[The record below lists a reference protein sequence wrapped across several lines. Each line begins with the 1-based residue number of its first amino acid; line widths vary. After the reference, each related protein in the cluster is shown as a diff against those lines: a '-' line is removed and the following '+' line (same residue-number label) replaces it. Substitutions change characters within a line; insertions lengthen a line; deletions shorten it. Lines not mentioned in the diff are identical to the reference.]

1 MKKCKSKS
9 IVFKALAVILFGV
22 LVPYQLVNAQM
33 AMKTDQQKAK
43 EAVDPSLDE
52 VKAATLKYRDI
63 QVALDEG
70 FIRDPM
76 NICETAEMMGRPAE
90 LGAMGI
96 HYFRPDLLGITATA
110 PRVDGTGTHT
120 DFLKPAILIYEPQ
133 ADGSMELVA
142 VENLVF
148 AKAWHEAG
156 HAALPSFHGVPYDH
170 MIDDPDTETD
180 EAHMFE
186 EHYDRHV
193 WICREN
199 PSGVYEPFNP
209 NFSCRYHTNDTEMKM
224 EMKMHRP
231 GHPDRTCPS
240 RNGHCGIGTA
250 AHLGREM
257 EITRPMTLAEVC
269 NAGSDYC

>member
-1 MKKCKSKS
+1 MKKCNSKS
-9 IVFKALAVILFGV
+9 NVFNVLAVILFGV

-33 AMKTDQQKAK
+33 AMKTDQPKAN

-70 FIRDPM
+70 FIQDPM
-76 NICETAEMMGRPAE
+76 NICETAEMMGKPAE

-96 HYFRPDLLGITATA
+96 HYFRPDLLGITATE

-120 DFLKPAILIYEPQ
+120 DFLNPAILIYEPQ

-156 HAALPSFHGVPYDH
+156 HTSPPSYLGVPYDH
-170 MIDDPDTETD
+170 MIDDPDTEAD

-193 WICREN
+193 WIYREN
-199 PSGVYEPFNP
+199 PSGVFKPFNP
-209 NFSCRYHTNDTEMKM
+209 NVSCKHHTSDTNMKM
-224 EMKMHRP
+224 DMKMH
-231 GHPDRTCPS
+231 
-240 RNGHCGIGTA
+240 
-250 AHLGREM
+250 
-257 EITRPMTLAEVC
+257 
-269 NAGSDYC
+269 